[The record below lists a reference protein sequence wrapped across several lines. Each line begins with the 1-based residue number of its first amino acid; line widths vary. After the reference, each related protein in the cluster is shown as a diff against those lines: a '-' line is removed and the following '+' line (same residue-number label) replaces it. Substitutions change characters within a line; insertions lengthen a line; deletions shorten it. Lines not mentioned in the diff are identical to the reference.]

1 MAAGLY
7 IYLVSKW
14 APQAKADFYKVH
26 RFLGA
31 ATLLTGFAA
40 VFLGLMEAQ
49 LAFLLFQGVA
59 TLFSPATYTFSC
71 LIMPLIGYLLFLLV
85 VTVMLQFVVFEE
97 QSIPAPSSIKQGA
110 V

>member
-1 MAAGLY
+1 M
-7 IYLVSKW
+7 SKW

-40 VFLGLMEAQ
+40 ILLGVMVSQE
-49 LAFLLFQGVA
+49 AFLLFQGLEA
-59 TLFSPATYTFSC
+59 LFSPATYTISC
-71 LIMPLIGYLLFLLV
+71 LIMPLLGYLLFLLA
-85 VTVMLQFVVFEE
+85 VTVMLQFVVFEV
-97 QSIPAPSSIKQGA
+97 QSIPAPAPSSIKEGA